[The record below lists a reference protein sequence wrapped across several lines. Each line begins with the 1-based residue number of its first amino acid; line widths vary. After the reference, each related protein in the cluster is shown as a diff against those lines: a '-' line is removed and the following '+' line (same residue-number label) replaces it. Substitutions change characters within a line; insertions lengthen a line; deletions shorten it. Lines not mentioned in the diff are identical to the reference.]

1 MTMKLGWQD
10 LENKTTGH
18 PVEFE
23 FQINDFKTFS
33 LSLSH
38 IKLQTYPKNLTRHP
52 VFY

>member
-38 IKLQTYPKNLTRHP
+38 IKLQTYTKNLTRHP